1 MKSVKLTFLSIALI
15 AAISACNSSKKMAA
29 PATAEPTKPEETE
42 FWEPVPAVVKPGT
55 RPSDAPSDA
64 IVLFDGKGGGEWEQ
78 INGKEFSW
86 TIADG
91 AMTVKPQTGD
101 VRTKRSFGDCQLHIE
116 WRTPAEVSGTSQG
129 RGNSG
134 IFFQE
139 RYELQVL
146 DNYDNRT
153 YSNGQASSIYKQSV
167 PLVNACKGPGDW
179 QTYDV
184 VYKAPVFDASGKR
197 TSPGYITVF
206 HNGVLTQ
213 NHTEIKGTTEYIG
226 WPKNIAHGEAP
237 IKLQD
242 HGNLVSYRNI
252 WIRRL

>member
-1 MKSVKLTFLSIALI
+1 MKSLKSSILLLSILSILA
-15 AAISACNSSKKMAA
+15 ACNTSKKTAVVA
-29 PATAEPTKPEETE
+29 PVEPTDPKATE
-42 FWEPVPAVVKPGT
+42 FWEPVPAIVKPGMT
-55 RPSDAPSDA
+55 NAQAPSDA
-64 IVLFDGKGGGEWEQ
+64 IVLFDGSGGGEWEQ
-78 INGKEFSW
+78 ANGKPFEW

-91 AMTVKPQTGD
+91 SMTVNPKTGD

-116 WRTPAEVSGTSQG
+116 WRTPSIVSGTSQG

-146 DNYDNRT
+146 DNYDNAT
-153 YSNGQASSIYKQSV
+153 YSNGQASSIYKQSL

-184 VYKAPVFDASGKR
+184 IYKAPKFDAAGVR
-197 TSPGYITVF
+197 TSPAFITVF

-237 IKLQD
+237 FKLQD
-242 HGNLVSYRNI
+242 HGNLVGYRNI
-252 WIRRL
+252 WVRRL